1 MANEP
6 TQPPFLDD
14 YSGVREYIG
23 ARYVPLFANPPEW
36 DNSRGYEPLTI
47 VLHEGNSYTSA
58 QTVPPGI
65 DINNSE
71 FWMLTGNYNAQ
82 IEQYRKEVH
91 ELDKSL
97 QEEITNRE
105 NADTEEITNRE
116 NADTAL
122 RTELSSAIQTE
133 AQERQTA
140 INAEITNRT
149 AADEN
154 LQSQIT
160 ALDEDIHKTE
170 LVVFGDSWGAGDY
183 SDWVTKMGNDLGLN
197 LHNYCVGSTRE
208 SNIMNQ
214 YTAFKSD
221 IDSGNID
228 PDKVKYIVLIY
239 GVNDQWTY
247 PVSATTSYTA
257 LQKFFNAVNSEFTT
271 PPLIHH
277 FINFTWGFTE
287 NSPLAQGLYWNMNV
301 CVNLERTFKN
311 YVYYN
316 MMSWFNAQ
324 DMLEANNFHL
334 NANARDRQ
342 LRNNIER
349 VLRGYEPVKR
359 PSWYQTINYTAGDTS
374 KKAHLMQDI
383 TDDGVEFTYIL
394 ENTTTTGN
402 TISAIDGIPNNNV
415 APLAHGT
422 ISNGNNSVGLRLA
435 GASQSGG
442 GQIGTYIRTVSA
454 MIQANPNSANI
465 PYQVISGKLTWL
477 SGAYN

>member
-1 MANEP
+1 MADEP

-91 ELDKSL
+91 ELDNSL
-97 QEEITNRE
+97 Q
-105 NADTEEITNRE
+105 EEITNRE

-247 PVSATTSYTA
+247 PVSSATSYTA
-257 LQKFFNAVNSEFTT
+257 LQNFFNAVNSEFTT

-287 NSPLAQGLYWNMNV
+287 NSPLTQGLYWNMNV

-334 NANARDRQ
+334 NANGRDRQ

-435 GASQSGG
+435 GSSQSGS

-454 MIQANPNSANI
+454 MIQANPNSTNI